1 MASLAD
7 GSLLLRARGHAARTT
22 GLANWRSYL
31 IYRDPK
37 LDRYQSGPMEFG
49 ITRFQNGIR
58 LPKPM
63 KQVGN
68 INAKAMPKHE
78 QYNPES
84 E

>member
-1 MASLAD
+1 MPVKVRVSPWLN
-7 GSLLLRARGHAARTT
+7 GSISALRD
-22 GLANWRSYL
+22 L
-31 IYRDPK
+31 P
-37 LDRYQSGPMEFG
+37 Q